1 MKFIHIADVHIGAHP
16 EAGKAYSA
24 NREREIFDS
33 FKRIVEECEKEK
45 IDLLLIAGGLFHR
58 QPLHRELKEIDY
70 LFSKLTVTK
79 VVFVTGSTDY
89 IKENTYYPT
98 FQWSKNVYP
107 ILTED
112 LSCVEINSLQLAIY
126 GCSYHKSQVEEQKLL
141 APIKRVNQRYH
152 ILLGYGGSK
161 NYMPFRVEELEQL
174 SYDYVALGYL
184 HSPTILVEN
193 KIAYAGSLEPIRITD
208 TGKHGYIQG
217 ELTTDSEG
225 RTYTNIEF
233 KEFASRQYVKM
244 EIEVDTQMTNEDIK
258 NKLLNMTKQRGIQH
272 MYQFVLKGKR
282 NTKVN
287 FLMEEFESITNIV
300 NITDQ
305 TLPAYDLKGLEE
317 ANSDNLLG
325 AFIRSFEN
333 VVEDSVEFMA
343 LCEGIE
349 AIEEAKK
356 G

>member
-16 EAGKAYSA
+16 EAGAAYSG

-33 FKRIVEECEKEK
+33 FKKVVEECEREK
-45 IDLLLIAGGLFHR
+45 IDVLLIAGGLFHR
-58 QPLHRELKEIDY
+58 QPLLRELKEIDY

-89 IKENTYYPT
+89 IKENTYYST

-107 ILTED
+107 ILSEN
-112 LSCVEINSLQLAIY
+112 LSCIELKSLNLAIY
-126 GCSYHKSQVEEQKLL
+126 GCSYYKEGITEQKLVEVIEK
-141 APIKRVNQRYH
+141 AEQRFH

-161 NYMPFRVEELEQL
+161 NYMPFKLEELNGL
-174 SYDYVALGYL
+174 FYDYVALGYL

-208 TGKHGYIQG
+208 TGKHGYMQG
-217 ELTTDSEG
+217 ELYVDVEG
-225 RTYTNIEF
+225 RNCTKVEF

-244 EIEVDTQMTNEDIK
+244 EVDIDPQMINEDVK
-258 NKLLNMTKQRGIQH
+258 KKLLDMREQRGCQH

-282 NTKVN
+282 NPKVK
-287 FLMEEFESITNIV
+287 FLIEEFDTTGNIV
-300 NITDQ
+300 NITDR
-305 TLPAYDLKGLEE
+305 TLPSYDLKKLEE
-317 ANSDNLLG
+317 SNSDNLLG

-333 VVEDSVEFMA
+333 VTEDSVEYMA